1 MVPSSAAR
9 QRGAIGLMA
18 VTTLALALLF
28 MLVVVD
34 SGRLYLEQRK
44 LQRIADMAA
53 LEAAGQSAVC
63 TGSGPQ
69 ATAIASVAA
78 ARNGHTPGSPLVAS
92 CGYLQTG
99 ANSLRTFTS
108 DNARNEAI
116 RVDVSNTVTTS
127 FAAGI
132 YILTQGGGAPLTTTL
147 QAHAVAS
154 KALPPQAMLSIRTTL
169 ATVDSQ
175 QSVLLDGL
183 LGALGGNVQL
193 GLAGWKGIAA
203 TDLNLLNYLE
213 QLAVDLQLTVG
224 DYEQLLNADATVTQL
239 LEAAVKVLEQSGAAA
254 DVVTNLGKVA
264 LGAGNSTLLQL
275 GDILDI
281 QNGTA
286 QAGLDASI
294 QLLQLVQGVIQLAAS
309 ESAATADLPISVL
322 GLINGRVRLK
332 VIEPQQVSAVGDP
345 RTDELRVHTAQV
357 RAMISLDLPLLSTV
371 FGLVNAVLDLA
382 SPLTNVLNNLLSLN
396 LASTLE
402 SVLCLLGVPCTVTD
416 IVLVPDKLQLDIGLQ
431 VAEATARLDPQ
442 SPDTFRCSPK
452 RLTVQ
457 AQSAAAQLAVGR
469 FESTDAFFT
478 TGTTAV
484 KALPLI
490 DIGTKRCTKLL
501 ILGTCQS
508 RIPYAGGGLGL
519 RVDSKLLGSGP
530 VEHSLVFQGPV
541 SEPPNIGQPAEYLN
555 MRPANDNVVGSLSDT
570 LLGVQLQAF
579 KPTANSGLGDVLVIA
594 GNVLGTVK
602 GIIEPLIR
610 GLLSPLIDPLVNV
623 LLKVLGIDLVN
634 TDVGANLSCST
645 GRAQLVL

>member
-18 VTTLALALLF
+18 VTTLALALLL
-28 MLVVVD
+28 MLVAVD

-63 TGSGPQ
+63 TGNGPQ
-69 ATAIASVAA
+69 ATAIASIAA
-78 ARNGHTPGSPLVAS
+78 ARNGHTPGSPVVAS

-99 ANSLRTFTS
+99 ANSLRTFTH
-108 DNARNEAI
+108 DNTRNEAI

-132 YILTQGGGAPLTTTL
+132 YLLTQGGEVPLTTTL

-154 KALPPQAMLSIRTTL
+154 KPSPPQAMLSIRTTL
-169 ATVDSQ
+169 ATVNSQ

-193 GLAGWKGIAA
+193 GLAGWNGIAA
-203 TDLNLLNYLE
+203 TDLNLLDYLD

-224 DYEQLLNADATVTQL
+224 DYQQLVNADATATQL

-254 DVVTNLGKVA
+254 DVVINLGKVA

-275 GDILDI
+275 GEILDV

-309 ESAATADLPISVL
+309 DSAATADLPLSVL
-322 GLINGRVRLK
+322 GLVNGRVRLK

-357 RAMISLDLPLLSTV
+357 RAMISLDLPLLSGV
-371 FGLVNAVLDLA
+371 FGLANAVLDLV

-416 IVLVPDKLQLDIGLQ
+416 IMLVPDRLELDIGLE

-457 AQSAAAQLAVGR
+457 AQSAAAKLAVGR
-469 FESTDAFFT
+469 FESADAFFT
-478 TGTTAV
+478 SGTTAV
-484 KALPLI
+484 KALPLV

-530 VEHSLVFQGPV
+530 VEHPLLFQGPG
-541 SEPPNIGQPAEYLN
+541 SEPPNIGQPAAYMN

-579 KPTANSGLGDVLVIA
+579 KPTANSGLGEVLVIA

-602 GIIEPLIR
+602 GIIEPLIS
-610 GLLSPLIDPLVNV
+610 GLLSPLLDPLVNV

-634 TDVGANLSCST
+634 TDVGANLSCAT
-645 GRAQLVL
+645 GRAQLML

>member
-28 MLVVVD
+28 MLVAVD

-63 TGSGPQ
+63 TGNGPQ
-69 ATAIASVAA
+69 ATAIASIAA
-78 ARNGHTPGSPLVAS
+78 ARNGHTPGSPVVAS

-99 ANSLRTFTS
+99 ANSLRTFTH
-108 DNARNEAI
+108 DNTRNEAI

-132 YILTQGGGAPLTTTL
+132 YLLTQGGEVPMTTTL

-154 KALPPQAMLSIRTTL
+154 KPSPPQAMLSIRTTL
-169 ATVDSQ
+169 ATVNSQ

-193 GLAGWKGIAA
+193 GLAGWNGIAA
-203 TDLNLLNYLE
+203 TDLNLLDYLD

-224 DYEQLLNADATVTQL
+224 DYQQLVNADATATQL

-275 GDILDI
+275 GEILDI

-309 ESAATADLPISVL
+309 ESAATADLPLSVL
-322 GLINGRVRLK
+322 GLVNGRVRLK

-357 RAMISLDLPLLSTV
+357 RAMISLDLPLLSGV
-371 FGLVNAVLDLA
+371 FGLANAVLDLV

-416 IVLVPDKLQLDIGLQ
+416 IVLVPDRLELDIGLE

-457 AQSAAAQLAVGR
+457 AQSAAARLAVGR
-469 FESTDAFFT
+469 FESADAFFT
-478 TGTTAV
+478 SGTTVV
-484 KALPLI
+484 KALPLV

-530 VEHSLVFQGPV
+530 VERPLLFQGPG
-541 SEPPNIGQPAEYLN
+541 SEPPNIGQPAAYMN

-579 KPTANSGLGDVLVIA
+579 KPTANSGLGEVLVIA

-602 GIIEPLIR
+602 GIIEPLIS
-610 GLLSPLIDPLVNV
+610 GLLSPLLDPLVNV

-634 TDVGANLSCST
+634 TDVGANLSCAT
-645 GRAQLVL
+645 GRAQLML

>member
-63 TGSGPQ
+63 TGNGPQ

-132 YILTQGGGAPLTTTL
+132 YILTQGGEVPLTTTL

-154 KALPPQAMLSIRTTL
+154 KPLPPQAMLSIRTTL
-169 ATVDSQ
+169 ATVDSR
-175 QSVLLDGL
+175 QSALLDGL

-203 TDLNLLNYLE
+203 TDLNVLNYLD

-224 DYEQLLNADATVTQL
+224 DYEQLLNADATATQL

-254 DVVTNLGKVA
+254 DIVTNLGKVA

-357 RAMISLDLPLLSTV
+357 RAMISLDLPLLNTV
-371 FGLVNAVLDLA
+371 FGLVNAVLDLV

-416 IVLVPDKLQLDIGLQ
+416 IVLVPDKLQLDIGLE

-442 SPDTFRCSPK
+442 SPDTFKCSPK

-457 AQSAAAQLAVGR
+457 AQSAAAKLAVGR
-469 FESTDAFFT
+469 FDSTNAFFT

-501 ILGTCQS
+501 ILGTCES

-530 VEHSLVFQGPV
+530 VEHPLVFQGPV
-541 SEPPNIGQPAEYLN
+541 SEPPNIGQPAAYLN
-555 MRPANDNVVGSLSDT
+555 MRPVNDNVVGSLSDT